1 MLGVLNGTA
10 FVGRDGAG
18 PLEFKTGGTYN
29 DVTSGTTRLS
39 VASTGTT
46 VTGNLSYTG
55 TKSHWMGEVYMVGN
69 ATATT
74 IASTANYVKV
84 AGTTIIGNNMG
95 FDNGGVSNRLRYTG
109 AITRM
114 FHVAVSF
121 SFSAASNSQNVEFAV
136 FKNGVRID
144 SSVQE
149 TKTGVGG
156 DVQSTALHVVATLAT
171 NDYLEVFCRNI
182 STASNVT
189 VKNLNFLAMNAN

>member
-1 MLGVLNGTA
+1 MPGIVGTKHNQVPSNQMLGTMA
-10 FVGRDGAG
+10 FQDANAVNIGGGRLAVDSAQING
-18 PLEFKTGGTYN
+18 PLNYAG
-29 DVTSGTTRLS
+29 V
-39 VASTGTT
+39 
-46 VTGNLSYTG
+46 
-55 TKSHWMGEVYMVGN
+55 KSHWMGEVYMVGN

-95 FDNGGVSNRLRYTG
+95 FDNGGGISNRLRYTG
-109 AITRM
+109 AVTRM

-121 SFSAASNSQNVEFAV
+121 SFSTASNSQNVEFAV

-149 TKTGVGG
+149 TKTGTAG

-171 NDYLEVFCRNI
+171 NDYLEVFCRNL

-189 VKNLNFLAMNAN
+189 VKNLNFFAMNAN